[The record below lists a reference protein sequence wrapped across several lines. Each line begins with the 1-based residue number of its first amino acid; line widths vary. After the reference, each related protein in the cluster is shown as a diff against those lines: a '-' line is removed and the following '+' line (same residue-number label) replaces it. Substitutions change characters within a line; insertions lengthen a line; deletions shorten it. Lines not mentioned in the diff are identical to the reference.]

1 MQHQNKCNYSIYMY
15 LQHLVKTE
23 RFLIEQSKLID
34 FASYRLHDWCKKLCQ
49 IHVITLSFD
58 WFNGFSVSFV
68 IG

>member
-1 MQHQNKCNYSIYMY
+1 MQHQNKCNYSIYMS

-23 RFLIEQSKLID
+23 RFSIEQSKLIG